1 MIGHISSSS
10 TEETGGIVNSHL
22 RTIALGAA
30 TVSIIN
36 TGDVRLTLAEITNAP
51 ESAWRPRYSGI
62 FDQPLFFP
70 SQCVHIALPDA
81 SVMVDANDFALSTPP
96 GSPYAQSANYQP
108 PPDLLAQ
115 LSERGIRPEDI
126 THLLITHAHFDH
138 YAGIT
143 RLRDGRYVPSFPHAR
158 CFLGRADWDY
168 PETQEALSDPDSAD
182 SHTFGVLQQA
192 GLLELVEGDRD
203 LTAAVSIIAAPGE
216 SPGHQ
221 IVRVSSE
228 GQTLYCLGDLYHHPA
243 EVEHPSWMSVWDEVN
258 TNIASRSALAEAA
271 LANNALLVAAHIP
284 GIGRLERT
292 ATGVRWVSIQ

>member
-1 MIGHISSSS
+1 MNS
-10 TEETGGIVNSHL
+10 TTN
-22 RTIALGAA
+22 TIALGAA

-36 TGDVRLTLAEITNAP
+36 TGDVRLVLAEITNAP
-51 ESAWRPRYSGI
+51 ESAWRPHYTGI

-81 SVMVDANDFALSTPP
+81 SVMVDANDFAISTPP
-96 GSPYAQSANYQP
+96 DSPYAPPPDYQP

-115 LSERGIRPEDI
+115 LLMRGIRPENI

-143 RLRDGRYVPSFPHAR
+143 RLRDGRYVPSFPYAR
-158 CFLGRADWDY
+158 CFLGRADWEY
-168 PETQEALSDPDSAD
+168 PETQEALRDPNSAD
-182 SHTFGVLQQA
+182 SRTFGVLQQA

-203 LTAAVSIIAAPGE
+203 LTPAVSIIAAPGE

-243 EVEHPSWMSVWDEVN
+243 EVEHPSWMSVWDDVT
-258 TNIASRSALAEAA
+258 TNVASRLALVEAA
-271 LANNALLVAAHIP
+271 LAENALLVAAHIP

-292 ATGVRWVSIQ
+292 GTGVRWIEIQSANT